1 MKYLDLAGLSYVV
14 DTINSKIE
22 SADSGLATKITNL
35 NNALSTETS
44 NRTSAD
50 NNLSGRITTIES
62 WKTALTKTDTDNI
75 INSYQEIVNFLKGI
89 KNNTNGQQTLQQ
101 IIDGINSNISTEIG
115 KLDVAAVG
123 AGNNTTVITKVSET
137 NGKIAAT
144 STPFSS
150 FIGTTSTTAY
160 KGSDGLNNA
169 NSINAIV
176 ANLGKQNIVVTES
189 DFTAPSTSSGQTSI
203 TLPQTSYGSVVFTY
217 DNGKSTTN
225 SVTISSITKEEIHQL
240 FQFQEAPHPEH

>member
-1 MKYLDLAGLSYVV
+1 MKYLDYAGLQYVV

-22 SADSGLATKITNL
+22 SADSDLATKITNL

-50 NNLSGRITTIES
+50 NSLSGRITTIES

-75 INSYQEIVNFLKGI
+75 INSYQEIVDFLKGI

-101 IIDGINSNISTEIG
+101 IIDGIDSNISTRISTEIG
-115 KLDVAAVG
+115 KLDFAAVG
-123 AGNNTTVITKVSET
+123 AGNNTTVITKVSQT
-137 NGKIAAT
+137 DGKINAT

-150 FIGTTSTTAY
+150 FIGTTETTAY

-169 NSINAIV
+169 NNINAIV

-189 DFTAPSTSSGQTSI
+189 DFTAPSSGQTSQEFA
-203 TLPQTSYGSVVFTY
+203 QTSYGSVVFTY
-217 DNGKSTTN
+217 DNGKSTTK
-225 SVTISSITKEEIHQL
+225 SVTISSITKEEIDDL
-240 FQFQEAPHPEH
+240 FKGNS

>member
-1 MKYLDLAGLSYVV
+1 MKYLDLAGLSYVI
-14 DTINSKIE
+14 DTINSKIK
-22 SADSGLATKITNL
+22 STDSDLATKITNL

-50 NNLSGRITTIES
+50 NSLSGRITTIES
-62 WKTALTKTDTDNI
+62 WKTALTNTDTDNV
-75 INSYQEIVNFLKGI
+75 INSYQEIVNFLQGI

-101 IIDGINSNISTEIG
+101 IIDGINSNISTAIG

-123 AGNNTTVITKVSET
+123 AGNNTTVITKVSQT
-137 NGKIAAT
+137 DGKIVAT

-150 FIGTTSTTAY
+150 FIGTTETTAY

-169 NSINAIV
+169 NNINAIV

-189 DFTAPSTSSGQTSI
+189 DFTHPKSGQQTSQFA
-203 TLPQTSYGSVVFTY
+203 QTSYGSVMFTY

-225 SVTISSITKEEIHQL
+225 SVTISSITRQEIDEM
-240 FQFQEAPHPEH
+240 FQDATNPGLTQ

>member
-1 MKYLDLAGLSYVV
+1 MKYLDYKGLQYVV
-14 DTINSKIE
+14 DTINSKIK
-22 SADSGLATKITNL
+22 STDSDLATKITNL

-50 NNLSGRITTIES
+50 NSLSGRITTIES
-62 WKTALTKTDTDNI
+62 WKTALTKTDTDNV
-75 INSYQEIVNFLKGI
+75 INSYQEIVDFLKGI

-101 IIDGINSNISTEIG
+101 IIDGINSNISTKISTEIG

-137 NGKIAAT
+137 DGKIAAT

-150 FIGTTSTTAY
+150 FIGTTETTAY

-169 NSINAIV
+169 NNINAIV
-176 ANLGKQNIVVTES
+176 ANLGKQTVVTTDATDTES
-189 DFTAPSTSSGQTSI
+189 AK
-203 TLPQTSYGSVVFTY
+203 VAFTY
-217 DNGKSTTN
+217 ATGNTTTKT
-225 SVTISSITKEEIHQL
+225 VTINAISNSEIDSL
-240 FQFQEAPHPEH
+240 FN